1 MVEKKNRM
9 SNFGNTNNNKLVVK
23 SSTANLITIRKFIN
37 NKASLFGFSKDEI
50 EDIVLSVDEAC
61 TNIIEHS
68 YNSKP
73 NFDIE
78 ISVTFS
84 KNKFIVKIVDYGESF
99 EPNSLK
105 DMDIELYRKQR
116 RVGGLGVYL
125 MKTLMDDVK
134 YTSVKNKYNQVLLTK
149 KLAQ

>member
-1 MVEKKNRM
+1 M
-9 SNFGNTNNNKLVVK
+9 TNDLNINEDRLIVK

-37 NKASLFGFSKDEI
+37 NKAKSFGFSSNEV
-50 EDIVLSVDEAC
+50 EDIVLAVDEAC

-68 YNSKP
+68 YHSKP

-78 ISVTFS
+78 INVSFTNGNFV
-84 KNKFIVKIVDYGESF
+84 IRIIDYGETF
-99 EPNSLK
+99 EPGSFKEPNL
-105 DMDIELYRKQR
+105 ELYRKQR

-125 MKTLMDDVK
+125 MKTLLDEVK

-149 KLAQ
+149 KLSH

>member
-1 MVEKKNRM
+1 MNANGE
-9 SNFGNTNNNKLVVK
+9 KLVVK
-23 SSTANLITIRKFIN
+23 SSTSNLIKIRKFIN
-37 NKASLFGFSKDEI
+37 SKAKSYGFNKNQI
-50 EDIVLSVDEAC
+50 EDIVLAIDEAC

-78 ISVTFS
+78 ITVTFS
-84 KNKFIVKIVDYGESF
+84 EDNFIVKIVDYGETF
-99 EPNSLK
+99 EPGSIKELNL
-105 DMDIELYRKQR
+105 ELYRKQR

-134 YTSVKNKYNQVLLTK
+134 YSSVKNKYNQVLLKK
-149 KLAQ
+149 KLKHQ

>member
-1 MVEKKNRM
+1 MSKILDNNENR
-9 SNFGNTNNNKLVVK
+9 LIVK

-37 NKASLFGFSKDEI
+37 NKAKTYGFSSNKI
-50 EDIVLSVDEAC
+50 EDIVLAVDEAC

-68 YNSKP
+68 YHSKP

-78 ISVTFS
+78 ITISFS
-84 KNKFIVKIVDYGESF
+84 GDNFIIKIIDYGETF
-99 EPNSLK
+99 EPSSIKELNL
-105 DMDIELYRKQR
+105 ELYRKQR

-149 KLAQ
+149 KLTDFKK

>member
-1 MVEKKNRM
+1 M
-9 SNFGNTNNNKLVVK
+9 NNNLNINEKCLIVK

-37 NKASLFGFSKDEI
+37 NKAKLYGFSSNEI
-50 EDIVLSVDEAC
+50 EDIVLAVDEAC

-68 YNSKP
+68 YHSKP

-78 ISVTFS
+78 ISVSFS
-84 KNKFIVKIVDYGESF
+84 QSIFVIRIIDYGETF
-99 EPNSLK
+99 EPGSIK
-105 DMDIELYRKQR
+105 DLNLELYYKQR

-149 KLAQ
+149 KLAH